1 MIFIIYANLVIA
13 LAQKSVLFCYV
24 SQKECAEEALAPA
37 KMKDAA
43 ATKKAVEKKEKVAAA
58 ERKVQEEAAKIAN
71 ENAAA
76 TIKKAK

>member
-1 MIFIIYANLVIA
+1 
-13 LAQKSVLFCYV
+13 
-24 SQKECAEEALAPA
+24 
-37 KMKDAA
+37 MKDAA
-43 ATKKAVEKKEKVAAA
+43 ATKKAVEKMEKVAAA

>member
-1 MIFIIYANLVIA
+1 MPIQLSRWHRKVCC
-13 LAQKSVLFCYV
+13 LQCKKFCYV